1 MYDVTKNIYIQGRQ
15 IYINNIYDSA
25 MVFLI
30 KSIKQKE

>member
-15 IYINNIYDSA
+15 ICINNIYDSA

-30 KSIKQKE
+30 KSTKQKE